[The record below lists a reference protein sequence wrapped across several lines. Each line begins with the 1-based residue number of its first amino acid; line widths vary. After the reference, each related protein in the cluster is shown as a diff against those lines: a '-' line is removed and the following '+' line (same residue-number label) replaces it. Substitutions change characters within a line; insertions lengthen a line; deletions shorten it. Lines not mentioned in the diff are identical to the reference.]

1 MVPVPG
7 WAALG
12 WGEPVEKEGPPEAPG
27 LSLESAVTRPSQA
40 RESVPRGLQEMYAPR
55 ERQAKAANFSLHNN
69 KIPPIR
75 KARRVWGPRG
85 SASPLRPVETVVSQ
99 AGRGWMHAAHFLRRE
114 SPSRGKRPG
123 HSGPTSDMFGA
134 WTHSQANVFP
144 RRRSLAANLLRA
156 QLLLP
161 GRPAPGA
168 VTPAGSTLP
177 TPSLS
182 ESKPDCRFRKKEPKA
197 PFSERPLLH
206 VSDSSYSDWGKK
218 GKKRPCR
225 VRATGNRKTAGERRP
240 FL

>member
-1 MVPVPG
+1 
-7 WAALG
+7 
-12 WGEPVEKEGPPEAPG
+12 
-27 LSLESAVTRPSQA
+27 
-40 RESVPRGLQEMYAPR
+40 
-55 ERQAKAANFSLHNN
+55 
-69 KIPPIR
+69 
-75 KARRVWGPRG
+75 
-85 SASPLRPVETVVSQ
+85 
-99 AGRGWMHAAHFLRRE
+99 
-114 SPSRGKRPG
+114 
-123 HSGPTSDMFGA
+123 MFGA

-218 GKKRPCR
+218 EKNVPAACVRRETGKPQASGAPSSKAVLRPAFPKPPSSGDGLTSLRARRSSLLPEELRTRGSGCR
-225 VRATGNRKTAGERRP
+225 SEEASALGELAASWERQDHKQQILTHDPKQQREGYITE
-240 FL
+240 F

>member
-1 MVPVPG
+1 
-7 WAALG
+7 
-12 WGEPVEKEGPPEAPG
+12 
-27 LSLESAVTRPSQA
+27 
-40 RESVPRGLQEMYAPR
+40 
-55 ERQAKAANFSLHNN
+55 
-69 KIPPIR
+69 
-75 KARRVWGPRG
+75 
-85 SASPLRPVETVVSQ
+85 
-99 AGRGWMHAAHFLRRE
+99 
-114 SPSRGKRPG
+114 
-123 HSGPTSDMFGA
+123 MFGA

-206 VSDSSYSDWGKK
+206 LSDSSYSDWGKK

-225 VRATGNRKTAGERRP
+225 VHATGNRKTAGERRP

>member
-27 LSLESAVTRPSQA
+27 LSLERAVTRPSQA
-40 RESVPRGLQEMYAPR
+40 RESVPRVLQEMYAPR

-123 HSGPTSDMFGA
+123 HSGAPARRVTCLGFGPA
-134 WTHSQANVFP
+134 VRQTFSPGDGPWQPICSARSFSFRDVP
-144 RRRSLAANLLRA
+144 RRALSHPLVPRCRHRPYQSRSLTAGSGRRSLRLHSASD
-156 QLLLP
+156 P
-161 GRPAPGA
+161 S
-168 VTPAGSTLP
+168 ST
-177 TPSLS
+177 
-182 ESKPDCRFRKKEPKA
+182 
-197 PFSERPLLH
+197 
-206 VSDSSYSDWGKK
+206 
-218 GKKRPCR
+218 
-225 VRATGNRKTAGERRP
+225 
-240 FL
+240 

>member
-27 LSLESAVTRPSQA
+27 LSLERAVTRPSQA

-123 HSGPTSDMFGA
+123 HSGAPARRVTCLGLGPTVRQTFSPGDGPWQPICSARSF
-134 WTHSQANVFP
+134 SFRDVP
-144 RRRSLAANLLRA
+144 RRALSHPLVPRCRHRPYQSRSLTAGSGRRSLRLHSASD
-156 QLLLP
+156 P
-161 GRPAPGA
+161 S
-168 VTPAGSTLP
+168 ST
-177 TPSLS
+177 
-182 ESKPDCRFRKKEPKA
+182 
-197 PFSERPLLH
+197 
-206 VSDSSYSDWGKK
+206 
-218 GKKRPCR
+218 
-225 VRATGNRKTAGERRP
+225 
-240 FL
+240 

>member
-27 LSLESAVTRPSQA
+27 LSLERAVTRPSQA

-123 HSGPTSDMFGA
+123 HSGAPARRVTCLGLGPTVRQTFSPGDGPWQPICSARSF
-134 WTHSQANVFP
+134 SFRDVP
-144 RRRSLAANLLRA
+144 RRALSHPLVPRCRHRPYQNRSLTAGSGRRSLRLHSASD
-156 QLLLP
+156 P
-161 GRPAPGA
+161 S
-168 VTPAGSTLP
+168 ST
-177 TPSLS
+177 
-182 ESKPDCRFRKKEPKA
+182 
-197 PFSERPLLH
+197 
-206 VSDSSYSDWGKK
+206 
-218 GKKRPCR
+218 
-225 VRATGNRKTAGERRP
+225 
-240 FL
+240 